1 MLSKYFIK
9 RFWQACKSCP
19 FCLFWPLLKL
29 RGCGGV
35 VPGLGRREPEAL
47 DRVASRLW
55 GECGRAGRVAQTRY
69 TVVRQHLDG
78 RSEISRFDE
87 IWDLVIHGVLDAH
100 AVGDEER
107 WVGLSHV
114 EDLHHLNLGANQGMS
129 VPSITFKHHCRIYCV
144 SLKNHTY
151 FIVFVLMYLVCS
163 VCVVEAHDGLLRVCD
178 GLDASQGLGQ
188 LPVHVVQAAHRV
200 RPGDWVCQQAPRH
213 NFQAFL
219 PF

>member
-29 RGCGGV
+29 RGCGGGV

-55 GECGRAGRVAQTRY
+55 GERGRAGRVAQTRY
-69 TVVRQHLDG
+69 TVVRQHLGG

-87 IWDLVIHGVLDAH
+87 VWDLVIHGVLDAH

-114 EDLHHLNLGANQGMS
+114 EDLHHLNLGANHGMS
-129 VPSITFKHHCRIYCV
+129 ILSIPFTHHWKV
-144 SLKNHTY
+144 SLNNHTC
-151 FIVFVLMYLVCS
+151 FIVY
-163 VCVVEAHDGLLRVCD
+163 
-178 GLDASQGLGQ
+178 
-188 LPVHVVQAAHRV
+188 P
-200 RPGDWVCQQAPRH
+200 
-213 NFQAFL
+213 
-219 PF
+219 